1 MDRLVEMCSLETY
14 LLYNVTMND
23 KGIIIA
29 DTQHTRRWS
38 ERGVDPMLCDGD
50 LAFFC
55 NCATTLEGERL
66 WAHERT
72 PGIPRNV
79 EVLETVDFADV
90 LGAIAEVLHL
100 TRCAQVCFT
109 GTEEDQAAQHDQG
122 TIDEVLG
129 DQDLAQGKDV
139 VEEAAREAELLEQ
152 IPLPGHPESEKERLA
167 SWFRLPRRARV
178 AIRRLHRNLRHLPR
192 EELLQ
197 MLRAARAPQ
206 DYFNA
211 AKTCRCQGC
220 DNAKARPQTHNISPP
235 RPYTSNH
242 GVGVDVF
249 EIVDSVGIRFF
260 DLECCLYR
268 NHLRS
273 CVHCERVRDP

>member
-79 EVLETVDFADV
+79 EVLETVEFADV
-90 LGAIAEVLHL
+90 FGAIAEDFHL

-129 DQDLAQGKDV
+129 NQDLAQGKMSWKK
-139 VEEAAREAELLEQ
+139 L
-152 IPLPGHPESEKERLA
+152 HEKLICLNRYLFLVTQ
-167 SWFRLPRRARV
+167 SPRKNV
-178 AIRRLHRNLRHLPR
+178 
-192 EELLQ
+192 
-197 MLRAARAPQ
+197 
-206 DYFNA
+206 
-211 AKTCRCQGC
+211 
-220 DNAKARPQTHNISPP
+220 
-235 RPYTSNH
+235 
-242 GVGVDVF
+242 
-249 EIVDSVGIRFF
+249 
-260 DLECCLYR
+260 
-268 NHLRS
+268 
-273 CVHCERVRDP
+273 